1 MTIKDD
7 SLYEINLSAYHSL
20 LSLSHSTITMILNN
34 HSIVIDH
41 VVEQSFIDGSI
52 ILDRDKR

>member
-1 MTIKDD
+1 MIPYTKAPSTIKKM
-7 SLYEINLSAYHSL
+7 SLI
-20 LSLSHSTITMILNN
+20 MNN
-34 HSIVIDH
+34 QLIVVDH

>member
-1 MTIKDD
+1 MIPYTKEALRFPRLSKSTIKKM
-7 SLYEINLSAYHSL
+7 SLI
-20 LSLSHSTITMILNN
+20 MNN
-34 HSIVIDH
+34 QLIVVDH